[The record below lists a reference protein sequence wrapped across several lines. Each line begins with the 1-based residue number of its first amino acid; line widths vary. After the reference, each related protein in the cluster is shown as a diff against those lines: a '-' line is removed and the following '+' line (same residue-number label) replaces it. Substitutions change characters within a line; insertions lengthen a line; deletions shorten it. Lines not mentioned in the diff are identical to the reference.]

1 MPAANPII
9 AVVNVSTVLT
19 DAQIDNALP
28 AIQAA
33 ITSDF
38 APIWDAT
45 ATIVRIPKGSAPP
58 VGAWVCTIS
67 DTSDQAGAL
76 AYHTVTNGLPSLS
89 VFAKTEQQ
97 YGASWTVSLTHEI
110 WEALVDPYCGSA
122 FQISQKQLVA
132 LETADPVEADKL
144 GYTRPGKDGKPV
156 LISNFVTPHW
166 FVAGSSGPHDFN
178 KKLSSPLSIASG
190 GYISIATATAS
201 GISWSQKQMRN
212 GELVEAVNPYGDADE
227 AEKFASRRVRDRDE
241 QSQDITFTESVA

>member
-1 MPAANPII
+1 MPAANPVI

-28 AIQAA
+28 AIQSA

-76 AYHTVTNGLPSLS
+76 AYHSVTNGLPSLS

-122 FQISQKQLVA
+122 FQISQRQLVA
-132 LETADPVEADKL
+132 LETADPVEADRL
-144 GYTRPGKDGKPV
+144 GYTRPGKDGSPI

-166 FVAGSSGPHDFN
+166 FVAGSSGPYDFN
-178 KKLSSPLSIASG
+178 KKLSSPLSLASG
-190 GYISIATATAS
+190 GYVSIATAGAN
-201 GISWSQKQMRN
+201 GLSWSQKQMKN
-212 GELVEAVNPYGDADE
+212 GELIEGKNPYGDDD
-227 AEKFASRRVRDRDE
+227 EKFNSRRVRDRDDRPAE
-241 QSQDITFTESVA
+241 VTFTEQAI